1 MTRVSPAFLCAL
13 FVLALGRP
21 SSGQDILVE
30 KDIEYSKVGDTS
42 LKLNIARPK
51 SDEGPLPCIVWIH
64 GGGWVGGGR
73 ESFNAAMEAA
83 ARKGYVS
90 ATISYRLTDANPKKP
105 AKKNPYPAQIHDC
118 KAAIRWLRANAEKYH
133 IDKERFGVS
142 GGSAGGHLSL
152 LVGLTDGDD
161 GLEGNVTETA
171 GPPAPPPS
179 TRVQAVVN
187 IFGPTEMVSQHKDG
201 PIARFMV
208 EGLCGGTPDAVPEQY
223 RLSSPLTFVT
233 KDDPPIL
240 TFHGTADNIVPV
252 QQARLLD
259 EKCREVGASH
269 ELRIF
274 EGQKH
279 GFDGEHTKTMTEE
292 TFRFF
297 DSHLKKKAA

>member
-1 MTRVSPAFLCAL
+1 MTRVFSAFLCAAL
-13 FVLALGRP
+13 VLALGEQ
-21 SSGQDILVE
+21 SSGQDIVVE
-30 KDIEYSKVGDTS
+30 KDVEYAKAGDTS

-51 SDEGPLPCIVWIH
+51 SDDGPLPCIVWIH
-64 GGGWVGGGR
+64 GGGWVGGNR
-73 ESFNAAMEAA
+73 ESFNAAMEVA

-105 AKKNPYPAQIHDC
+105 ATRNPYPAQIHDC
-118 KAAIRWLRANAEKYH
+118 KAAIRWLRANADKYH
-133 IDKERFGVS
+133 IDPARFGVS

-161 GLEGNVTETA
+161 GLEGDIPEM
-171 GPPAPPPS
+171 APVPS

-187 IFGPTEMVSQHKDG
+187 IFGPTEMLSQHKDG

-240 TFHGTADNIVPV
+240 TFHGTADDIVPV
-252 QQARLLD
+252 QQAKLLD
-259 EKCREVGASH
+259 EKCREVGAPH

-297 DSHLKKKAA
+297 DNHLKKKAA